1 MGSPY
6 TERAVLAQ
14 KEFNTFSIVARCAH
28 SAQLGVAV
36 ATAVPAVGAT
46 CPHVRTDVGAAC
58 SQAWTN
64 PYLARHTLDRIG
76 DGATVQAALDATLND
91 DPERDRRQIGV
102 VGRDG
107 QVAVWTGADCTP
119 WCGHATGDGFSVQ
132 GNMLTGP
139 EVLDAM
145 VAAIEKE
152 AEDLAERLLRALE
165 AGQAAGG
172 DKRGQQSAA
181 LIVVAEEDYP
191 LLDLRVDEHQSP
203 IAELRRVLGIARRQL
218 APFVAAMPGKT
229 GPKPLPQSVTD
240 MLSLPPP
247 ARPGGGGSRR

>member
-1 MGSPY
+1 MGFPD
-6 TERAVLAQ
+6 TERAACTQ
-14 KEFNTFSIVARCAH
+14 KEFNTFSIVARCTH
-28 SAQLGVAV
+28 SEQLGVAV

-46 CPHVRTDVGAAC
+46 CPYVRTQIGAAC
-58 SQAWTN
+58 TQAWTN
-64 PYLARHTLDRIG
+64 PYLALHTLDRIG
-76 DGATVQAALDATLND
+76 EGAHVQDALDVTLNG

-102 VGRDG
+102 VGHDG
-107 QVAVWTGADCTP
+107 QVAVWTGAGCTP
-119 WCGHATGDGFSVQ
+119 WCGHQTGDGFSVQ

-145 VAAIEKE
+145 AATFEMT

-172 DKRGQQSAA
+172 DNRGQQSAA
-181 LIVVAEEDYP
+181 LIVVAKEDYP
-191 LLDLRVDEHQSP
+191 LLDLRVDEHHSP
-203 IAELRRVLGIARRQL
+203 IAELRRVLGIGRRQL

-229 GPKPLPQSVTD
+229 GLKPLPKSVTD

-247 ARPGGGGSRR
+247 ARPGGGGSQR